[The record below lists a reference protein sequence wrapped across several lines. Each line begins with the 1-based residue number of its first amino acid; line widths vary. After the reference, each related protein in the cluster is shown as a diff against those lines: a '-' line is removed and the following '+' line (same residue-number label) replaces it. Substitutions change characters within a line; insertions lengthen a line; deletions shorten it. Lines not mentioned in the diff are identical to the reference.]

1 MEFKK
6 GYIQKTNAFWNF
18 KKSSDVMLRIDIV
31 FKVQRGL
38 VVSRVHPLEW
48 LAMRP
53 LLTCHFLYFDQFV
66 LECNTLLGRPTRTHP
81 LCGHPPIW
89 CKEVSNYLTS
99 ISSGDFTEVT
109 FRTWER
115 IKWCAQLRPHV
126 VCRYTLKILFLHV
139 FFSFIFPRFWWKK
152 IFFSGFWWSLPREVQ
167 LPEKEKSTILLPWL
181 AKYNYNFPPKRESIA
196 CSWMRCIGSASLIRE
211 NDIYAFPKN

>member
-1 MEFKK
+1 MFKKFRNFIFLHFFPKMFVLWKTFEVFQNSFTFFKKCPQFRVFYQKCVFNFFIVLKSIHFKINHVLEFKK

-89 CKEVSNYLTS
+89 CKEVSNYLTA
-99 ISSGDFTEVT
+99 ISSGDSTEAT

-115 IKWCAQLRPHV
+115 IKWCVQLPPHV
-126 VCRYTLKILFLHV
+126 VHWV
-139 FFSFIFPRFWWKK
+139 H
-152 IFFSGFWWSLPREVQ
+152 
-167 LPEKEKSTILLPWL
+167 
-181 AKYNYNFPPKRESIA
+181 A
-196 CSWMRCIGSASLIRE
+196 
-211 NDIYAFPKN
+211 